1 MIIEEN
7 GYLGFVIFTLIVN
20 ILFLRSII
28 YVLITF
34 ERETHIICISFND
47 QNFVSAVHFVINDK
61 VFLIFP
67 LNHEKTYKHTC

>member
-1 MIIEEN
+1 M
-7 GYLGFVIFTLIVN
+7 YLLH
-20 ILFLRSII
+20 
-28 YVLITF
+28 F
-34 ERETHIICISFND
+34 ERETEIKLMRCLFAYYTYSFND